1 MPCLLNNHRVEA
13 LGFFKF
19 IFEKF
24 ARVGDGAFHLLV
36 GSPFAQ
42 CLLQLVGPVTQ
53 FMRLDSAVHLHRVCA
68 RSRTEPLCTGDPTIM
83 SHGAAYIRRR
93 LYTAPVYTE
102 PLTY

>member
-24 ARVGDGAFHLLV
+24 ARVGDGAYQLLV
-36 GSPFAQ
+36 GSPVAQ

-53 FMRLDSAVHLHRVCA
+53 LGRLEVGRQWN
-68 RSRTEPLCTGDPTIM
+68 
-83 SHGAAYIRRR
+83 
-93 LYTAPVYTE
+93 
-102 PLTY
+102 